1 MMTFGMLL
9 IIGILICRDELLHE
23 LQRKE
28 YEKLLDA
35 WDHAHG
41 ELPPPAALPV
51 SAEKELAPARAL
63 LRSGAPCRPA
73 PKPEKAPALSPA
85 EKALQIRAERAILE
99 GEVL

>member
-9 IIGILICRDELLHE
+9 IIGILVWRDELLHD
-23 LQRKE
+23 LQKKE

-41 ELPPPAALPV
+41 ELPPALLPAPAK
-51 SAEKELAPARAL
+51 KELVPARAL

-73 PKPEKAPALSPA
+73 PKPAKAPVLSPA
-85 EKALQIRAERAILE
+85 EKALQIRAARAILE
-99 GEVL
+99 GEVI